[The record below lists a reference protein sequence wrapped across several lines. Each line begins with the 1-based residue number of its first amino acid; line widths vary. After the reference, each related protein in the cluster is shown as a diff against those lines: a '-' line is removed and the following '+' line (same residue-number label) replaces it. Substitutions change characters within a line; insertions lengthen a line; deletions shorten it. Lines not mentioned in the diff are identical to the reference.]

1 MKAYLEDCDFDV
13 KYQQDNASIHAC
25 EETVEWMRKQGIW
38 GRVIWWPSKSPDLNP
53 IENVWRWMKGYVN
66 RQDPLGRKKG
76 LELRAAVLEA

>member
-1 MKAYLEDCDFDV
+1 MK
-13 KYQQDNASIHAC
+13 
-25 EETVEWMRKQGIW
+25 KQGIW